1 MASSPESKGGLRGRV
16 LVTLV
21 LVPMAAL
28 FVLVVVL
35 GVRPARSAEMDSS
48 AVASEGHALHVSTQ
62 VGWWDFNKA
71 FRFEDD
77 LFYGVR
83 AGAWLSPSMSLEID
97 LEQIRTRDEEQ
108 QEWSRAVFLNLH
120 GRYQWRPER
129 LFSPG
134 VLAGVSFMA
143 ADNELAPNSIT
154 EGLDLGPTLSL
165 RLGERTNLL
174 AELLF
179 RYTSLKRHDGTG
191 AGSAS
196 QDEAVVYV
204 WSHGLRLGVD
214 FAF

>member
-1 MASSPESKGGLRGRV
+1 MVSSPESKGGLRGRTPV
-16 LVTLV
+16 ILV
-21 LVPMAAL
+21 LVLMAVL
-28 FVLVVVL
+28 FALVVVL
-35 GVRPARSAEMDSS
+35 AVRPARSAEVDSG
-48 AVASEGHALHVSTQ
+48 AVLSEGHALHVSTQ

-134 VLAGVSFMA
+134 GLAGVSFMA
-143 ADNELAPNSIT
+143 ADNEIAPNSIT

-179 RYTSLKRHDGTG
+179 RYTSLKRNDGSGG
-191 AGSAS
+191 AG
-196 QDEAVVYV
+196 QNGAVEYV